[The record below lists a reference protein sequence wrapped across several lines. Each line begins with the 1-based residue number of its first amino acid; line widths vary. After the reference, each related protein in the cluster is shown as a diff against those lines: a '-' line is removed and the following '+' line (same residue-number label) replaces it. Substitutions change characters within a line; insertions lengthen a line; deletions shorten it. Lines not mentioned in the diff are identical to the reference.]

1 MSQSVDRP
9 IRRSTWPAVHRF
21 GSTEIRM
28 KKVKMIGAVSA
39 AALTIGMI
47 GVAVVPAASASGPE
61 SSYLVL
67 APQGKSTAKA
77 AARVVAAGG
86 TVVAAYDQIGVL
98 VARSANT
105 AFASAVA
112 GSGVESVA
120 STDGLGTTLIDDET
134 VGTVDAAAAD
144 ATGNP
149 TAEPLWSRQWDM
161 AQIDVPAA
169 HAITTGDPSI
179 VVGVLDSGIASNH
192 PDLATQIAKDKSA
205 SCIGGVANTAEAA
218 WNPLYGT
225 RDAGP
230 YGGACLPKDTAAWA
244 AFARLNRID
253 AALVDTTR
261 QVNIALGGSPC

>member
-9 IRRSTWPAVHRF
+9 FRRSTWSAVHRF

-39 AALTIGMI
+39 AALTLGMI
-47 GVAVVPAASASGPE
+47 GVGVVPAASASGPE

-77 AARVVAAGG
+77 AARVAAAGG
-86 TVVAAYDQIGVL
+86 TVVATYDQIGVL
-98 VARSANT
+98 VARSTNT

-120 STDGLGTTLIDDET
+120 STDGLGTTLIDDEASDV
-134 VGTVDAAAAD
+134 VGSATAAS
-144 ATGNP
+144 TGDP
-149 TAEPLWSRQWDM
+149 TQEPLWNSQWDM

-179 VVGVLDSGIASNH
+179 VVGVLDSG
-192 PDLATQIAKDKSA
+192 
-205 SCIGGVANTAEAA
+205 
-218 WNPLYGT
+218 
-225 RDAGP
+225 
-230 YGGACLPKDTAAWA
+230 
-244 AFARLNRID
+244 
-253 AALVDTTR
+253 
-261 QVNIALGGSPC
+261 